1 MNLLDTIKKYEN
13 RLSWDEYFIN
23 LAFLV
28 SKRSACERL
37 HVGCILVKDS
47 RVIAA
52 GYNGFLPKAS
62 HKSVVRNNHEQM
74 TNHAEMN
81 AICDCSKR
89 GTSSDNATAY
99 ITHFPC
105 IICFKIL
112 ASAGIK
118 QIKYH
123 DDYKN
128 DELVKE
134 LAMEV
139 GISIQK
145 L

>member
-1 MNLLDTIKKYEN
+1 MDLLENIKQYNN

-23 LAFLV
+23 LTFLV

-81 AICDCSKR
+81 AICDCAKR
-89 GTSSDNATAY
+89 GTSSNNATAY

-118 QIKYH
+118 YIKYH

>member
-1 MNLLDTIKKYEN
+1 MDLLDIIKKHDS

-23 LAFLV
+23 LSFLV
-28 SKRSACERL
+28 SKRSACDRL
-37 HVGCILVKDS
+37 HVGCVLVKES
-47 RVIAA
+47 RVISA

-62 HKSVVRNNHEQM
+62 HKSVVRNDHEQM

-81 AICDCSKR
+81 AICDCAKR
-89 GTSSDNATAY
+89 GTSSENAIAY

-105 IICFKIL
+105 IICFKLL
-112 ASAGIK
+112 AAAGIK

-128 DELVKE
+128 DELVKS
-134 LAMEV
+134 LAMET

>member
-1 MNLLDTIKKYEN
+1 MDLVEIIKEHEG

-23 LAFLV
+23 LTFLV
-28 SKRSACERL
+28 SKRSSCERL
-37 HVGCILVKDS
+37 NVGCILVKDS

-81 AICDCSKR
+81 AICDCAKR
-89 GTSSDNATAY
+89 GASCDNAIAY

-112 ASAGIK
+112 AAAGIQK
-118 QIKYH
+118 IKYH

-128 DELVKE
+128 DQLVKD
-134 LAMEV
+134 LAMEM